1 MALATL
7 SIDVEARLAKL
18 EEGLDRASRIVQRS
32 SADMQRRFDGINAA
46 AIGLS
51 RTLATG
57 FAVTGLA
64 LFTREALRGLDALN
78 DFKDATGASIEN
90 ASALEDVA
98 ARTGTSFD
106 TATQAVVRL
115 NKVLGDAKP
124 GSAQAEILRSIG
136 LSAEELRRAD
146 PVEALQQVAQ
156 ALNGYADNGKRARLA
171 QELFGKSITEV
182 GALLKDLAEN
192 GKLVPKVLSEQ
203 AEQAERFNKQL
214 SQFSKNIT
222 DAGRSFLSTLLP
234 SLNKA
239 AEDFRKAEFGALD
252 LLKAL
257 NKLGTF
263 AIGGALADK
272 LGNVAGSTEL
282 ERLQQIAVGLEA
294 VKKSDEDAGRAE
306 NQLNSRR
313 LASYRSRIAALQAV
327 ETAQKRAGQV
337 FDPSAGVDAIRA
349 IKPDAPDIPDA
360 AKAAKAAKFPTAAG
374 AADGALQA
382 ALQRLQGTDFAKIQD
397 LRDELQRLIEIRDQ
411 LGTGGGIDQAI
422 ASITDEL
429 EQMSPAA
436 QAAAD
441 AQRRLNDLLAE
452 TPSVQL
458 DKTRRDMEFLADA
471 FKRGQLSAE
480 QFTEAVQTRLGTL
493 PDNFKDA
500 ADEMTEFARQAARN
514 IQDSLGDGLKQL
526 LKGNFDDID
535 RLFGNLLLD
544 LVSQAAAAQIGKALF
559 GDFVKGGSL
568 GGFFGSF
575 LGSANG
581 NAFDRAGVMAFAAGG
596 VFNSPTAFSFGGG
609 RLGVMGEA
617 GPEAVMPLK
626 RGRDG
631 KLGVATSGGGGIVQN
646 FSFSSGVPRA
656 EVYAVVEAANRELVE
671 QLRAAGRL

>member
-452 TPSVQL
+452 TPSAQL

-471 FKRGQLSAE
+471 FQRGQLSAE